1 MFKTNTAN
9 LEFVPKDGMKVIIL
23 GTVSVFERDGVYQIY
38 CNAMKQD
45 GVGDLYKAYVELKT
59 NWKKKDY
66 LIKV

>member
-1 MFKTNTAN
+1 
-9 LEFVPKDGMKVIIL
+9 MKVIIL

-59 NWKKKDY
+59 NWKKRR
-66 LIKV
+66 II